1 MGMEAAAAI
10 TAMFDPIGLHCIAFL
25 LVLARPG

>member
-1 MGMEAAAAI
+1 MGMEAAAI